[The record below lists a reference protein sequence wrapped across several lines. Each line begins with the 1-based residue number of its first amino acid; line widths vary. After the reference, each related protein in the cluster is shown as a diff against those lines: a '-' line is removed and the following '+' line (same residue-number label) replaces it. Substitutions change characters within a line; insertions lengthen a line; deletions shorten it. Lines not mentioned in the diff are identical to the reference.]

1 MDTEDIFDKFK
12 IKMLSYDS
20 YSKLGRYVFMR
31 QENNDFLYLDKY
43 TDKVQKF
50 SHRFQTLTD
59 LGDYLIL
66 VY

>member
-1 MDTEDIFDKFK
+1 
-12 IKMLSYDS
+12 MLSYDS